1 MNVFEKAVM
10 SVLLILV
17 VTFTVV
23 IVKGY
28 HENQQFKQLAVE
40 YLANHELVC
49 PSDISEVSQTTTNL
63 FTVITVD
70 STIFWVR
77 RCREE
82 NTRTQMVVFNR
93 DSYLNTLSG
102 HGSQL

>member
-1 MNVFEKAVM
+1 MNVFEKAAM
-10 SVLLILV
+10 GVLLILV
-17 VTFTVV
+17 VTFSVV

-28 HENQQFKQLAVE
+28 QENQQFKQLAVE
-40 YLANHELVC
+40 HLIELELVC

-77 RCREE
+77 RCRKE
-82 NTRTQMVVFNR
+82 NRNQMVTFNR